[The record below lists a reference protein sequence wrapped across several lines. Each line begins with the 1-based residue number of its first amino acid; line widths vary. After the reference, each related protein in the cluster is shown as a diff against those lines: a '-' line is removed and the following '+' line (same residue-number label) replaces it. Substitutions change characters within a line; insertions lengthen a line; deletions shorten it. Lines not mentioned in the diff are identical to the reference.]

1 MSVRMG
7 TLGVEKTTTDR
18 GDTAMTTVLPDFAE
32 AGDPGLWSFTDR
44 YGSVTSVRGHFLG
57 MGSSHR
63 PSHQHRFPPYAEPGK
78 PCSACRWTEV
88 RIFQESGDPG
98 RYLVVRT
105 GRSAVPEEETRTS
118 FGYLDTASEVVR
130 SLISWSEEGAASLAY
145 GPRQALVQSS
155 AYDDGLS
162 EAYEAAL
169 SGVLR

>member
-1 MSVRMG
+1 MNVLVG
-7 TLGVEKTTTDR
+7 TLGETTTDR
-18 GDTAMTTVLPDFAE
+18 GDTVMSTSLPDFAE
-32 AGDPGLWSFTDR
+32 AGDPGRWTFTDR
-44 YGSVTSVRGHFLG
+44 YGSETEIEGDFLG

-88 RIFQESGDPG
+88 RIFQESGAPR

-105 GRSAVPEEETRTS
+105 GHSTVPEEETRTS
-118 FGYLDTASEVVR
+118 FGYLGTASEVVR
-130 SLISWSEEGAASLAY
+130 SLISWSDEGAASLAY
-145 GPRQALVQSS
+145 GPRQALVQAS

-169 SGVLR
+169 AGVLS

>member
-1 MSVRMG
+1 MN
-7 TLGVEKTTTDR
+7 TN
-18 GDTAMTTVLPDFAE
+18 LPDFAE
-32 AGDPGLWSFTDR
+32 AGDLGRWTFTDR
-44 YGSVTSVRGHFLG
+44 YGSVAEIEGDFLG

-88 RIFQESGDPG
+88 RLFQECEAPEGGERSG

-105 GRSAVPEEETRTS
+105 GRSAVPGEETRTS

-130 SLISWSEEGAASLAY
+130 SLISWSEDGAASLAY
-145 GPRQALVQSS
+145 GPRQALVQAST
-155 AYDDGLS
+155 YDDGLN

-169 SGVLR
+169 TGVLK